1 MQRRLLVRLVGPHH
15 AGCAIRLLPTG
26 RELRRYRGANM
37 HNPSRPSGEAGRCAP
52 KLSKVM
58 PFLTVRHVT
67 TYRYKQPVAFGEHR
81 VMFRPRDSYDQRLL
95 HASLKIDPNPASLH
109 WVHDVF
115 GNCVACV
122 HFAGRATSLRFETLI
137 QLEHSPLHL
146 LDFPI
151 AAQAQHY
158 PFSYDQEDMADLLRS
173 IERQYPDRNHE
184 LSRWAAS
191 FVTPAPGQQAGARIQ
206 TADVLARITHAIRRD
221 FTYVRREEMGIQEPL
236 KTLKLRSGSCRDFA
250 LLMMEAVRALGFAA
264 RFVSGYLYV
273 RPHEAGGTDNSNST
287 AAKKGGGSTHAWVQV
302 YVPGAGWLEFDPTNG
317 IVGNN
322 DLIRVAIARDPAQ
335 AVPLYGTWTGFP
347 SDRLGLDVEVE
358 VTASDTPP
366 YVAGLPT
373 AARTPPTTADLPPI
387 QRNVRAVGTS

>member
-1 MQRRLLVRLVGPHH
+1 
-15 AGCAIRLLPTG
+15 
-26 RELRRYRGANM
+26 
-37 HNPSRPSGEAGRCAP
+37 
-52 KLSKVM
+52 M

-67 TYRYKQPVAFGEHR
+67 TYRYKQAVAFGEHR

-95 HASLKIDPNPASLH
+95 HASIKIDPVPANLH
-109 WVHDVF
+109 WMHDVF

-122 HFAGRATSLRFETLI
+122 HFTGRATQLRFESLI

-151 AAQAQHY
+151 APQARFY
-158 PFSYDQEDMADLLRS
+158 PFSYDQEDMPDLLRS

-184 LSRWAAS
+184 LRNWAAAFTKGGS
-191 FVTPAPGQQAGARIQ
+191 VP
-206 TADVLARITHAIRRD
+206 TADLLARITHAIRRD

-250 LLMMEAVRALGFAA
+250 LLMMEAVRSLGFAA

-273 RPHEAGGTDNSNST
+273 PPVEPSPEAKSSAGGKAEART
-287 AAKKGGGSTHAWVQV
+287 GGGSTHAWVQV

-335 AVPLYGTWTGFP
+335 AVPLWGSWTGFP
-347 SDRLGLDVEVE
+347 SDRLGLTVEVE
-358 VTASDTPP
+358 VTASDTAPGSAIEPP
-366 YVAGLPT
+366 KQPDGVPRGRQAAG
-373 AARTPPTTADLPPI
+373 D
-387 QRNVRAVGTS
+387 